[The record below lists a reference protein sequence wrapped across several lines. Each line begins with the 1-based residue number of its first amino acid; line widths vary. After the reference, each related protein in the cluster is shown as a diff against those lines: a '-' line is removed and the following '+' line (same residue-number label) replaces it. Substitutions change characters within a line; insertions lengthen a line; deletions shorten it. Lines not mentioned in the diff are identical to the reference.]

1 MLLRNHPLLTYGKN
15 RKWPPVWVFCGGLD
29 DTHPRGEG
37 GILKTVYLSVIK
49 PSTSCYLIME
59 HAGAEYMGTIYV
71 SDAALCLDIYEVLLR
86 HCGRAIKEIGD
97 IDLSDA
103 RQVSDMYPHQPPSP
117 HPAVLPARRRGMNF

>member
-1 MLLRNHPLLTYGKN
+1 
-15 RKWPPVWVFCGGLD
+15 
-29 DTHPRGEG
+29 
-37 GILKTVYLSVIK
+37 
-49 PSTSCYLIME
+49 ME